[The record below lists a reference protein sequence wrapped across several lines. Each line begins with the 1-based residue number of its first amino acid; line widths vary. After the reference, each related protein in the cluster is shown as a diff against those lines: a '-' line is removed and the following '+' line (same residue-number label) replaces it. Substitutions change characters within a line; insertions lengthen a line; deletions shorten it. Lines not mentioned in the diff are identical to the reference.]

1 MQISTEGSSSMSACR
16 IFETMSLALDGYT
29 KGGFAKVLDEF
40 FTQVDYSGDIV
51 PIITQMLND

>member
-1 MQISTEGSSSMSACR
+1 MSACR